1 MAFVHLHLHSEYSL
15 LDGAC
20 RIDRLASACKEKN
33 MNALAITDHGVM
45 YGVIDFYR
53 ACKKNGIKPIIG
65 CEVYV
70 APNSRFQQ
78 DRDYYHLILLCEN
91 NKGYQ
96 NLIKLVS
103 AGFTEG
109 FYKKPRIDRELLEKY
124 HEGLICLSAC
134 LAGEVPQRILAN
146 DYKGAKEV
154 AKYYQDLFGKDN
166 YFLELQNHNIKG
178 RNFSSR

>member
-1 MAFVHLHLHSEYSL
+1 M
-15 LDGAC
+15 
-20 RIDRLASACKEKN
+20 
-33 MNALAITDHGVM
+33 
-45 YGVIDFYR
+45 
-53 ACKKNGIKPIIG
+53 
-65 CEVYV
+65 
-70 APNSRFQQ
+70 
-78 DRDYYHLILLCEN
+78 ILLCEN

-154 AKYYQDLFGKDN
+154 AKYYQNLFGKDN
-166 YFLELQNHNIKG
+166 YFLELQNHNIKEEI
-178 RNFSSR
+178 SSR